1 MRTQLILKSTPD
13 GLGSETEKKILHK
26 SVLLKEVSEGLDI
39 RPNDIVYDGTLGLG
53 GHALHVIQHLLK
65 EGCYIGVDLDPDSI
79 YVANERIS
87 SIESDAR
94 VVFVEG
100 NFKDVSLNLQLANCK
115 RISKALLDLGWNQNQ
130 FDLSEKGFSFKKDEP
145 LNMSFGSEAY
155 ITAEDVVN
163 EWSQETLVAIFEGF
177 AEERFAKPIAR
188 NIVEKRKLKR
198 IRTTFD
204 LIEIVKESVPNF
216 YRHRKTHFATKVF
229 QALRIAVNSEFD
241 SLKEGLKSIEEH
253 LVSGGRIAVISF
265 HSLEDRIVKN
275 VFRDWSKRGMG
286 VLVNK
291 KPIEVSEEEL
301 RENRRA
307 RSAKLRIY
315 EKI

>member
-13 GLGSETEKKILHK
+13 GLGSETETEILHK
-26 SVLLKEVSEGLDI
+26 SVLLKEVSEGLNI
-39 RPNDIVYDGTLGLG
+39 CPNDIVYDGTLGLG
-53 GHALHVIQHLLK
+53 GHALRIIPDLSK
-65 EGCYIGVDLDPDSI
+65 EGCYIGVDLDADSI
-79 YVANERIS
+79 SVANERVS
-87 SIESDAR
+87 SIESDTRA
-94 VVFVEG
+94 VFIEG
-100 NFKDVSLNLQLANCK
+100 NFKDVYVNLQLANCK
-115 RISKALLDLGWNQNQ
+115 YISKALLDLGWNQNQ
-130 FDLSEKGFSFKKDEP
+130 FELSGKGFSFQKNEP
-145 LNMSFGSEAY
+145 LNMSFGSDTN

-177 AEERFAKPIAR
+177 AEERFANPIAK
-188 NIVEKRKLKR
+188 NIVARRKSHR
-198 IRTTFD
+198 ICTTFD
-204 LIEIVKESVPNF
+204 LIEIIKESVPSF

-241 SLKEGLKSIEEH
+241 SLKEGLKAIEENMI
-253 LVSGGRIAVISF
+253 SGGRIAVISF

-275 VFRDWSKRGMG
+275 IFRDWTKKGLG

-291 KPIEVSEEEL
+291 KPLEASEEEL
-301 RENRRA
+301 KENRRA